1 MAVLSD
7 LQGLLEGLNAVTTEL
22 DVHEY
27 LIDSDTHASIPGA
40 HLDLPEQLFVLEVDD
55 SVELALYIEPGVL
68 THLEG
73 DEPGQSLHNGNLESF
88 CIALEGVSHFI
99 KVVWSAQLGRG
110 ISALELE
117 IQAEVDKFLVAA
129 DLLQRQGMLRR
140 DAGQALT
147 RLLFEHYEIRDDVP
161 RDEIERYHT
170 ASKVARNFCETLLGR
185 YSGDASSRRIVRDA
199 RNFYRCGL
207 TEMLRSL

>member
-55 SVELALYIEPGVL
+55 SVELALYIESGVL

-185 YSGDASSRRIVRDA
+185 YSGDASSHRIVRDA

>member
-1 MAVLSD
+1 
-7 LQGLLEGLNAVTTEL
+7 
-22 DVHEY
+22 
-27 LIDSDTHASIPGA
+27 
-40 HLDLPEQLFVLEVDD
+40 
-55 SVELALYIEPGVL
+55 
-68 THLEG
+68 
-73 DEPGQSLHNGNLESF
+73 
-88 CIALEGVSHFI
+88 
-99 KVVWSAQLGRG
+99 
-110 ISALELE
+110 
-117 IQAEVDKFLVAA
+117 
-129 DLLQRQGMLRR
+129 MLRR

-185 YSGDASSRRIVRDA
+185 YSGDASSHRIVRDA